1 MKMVQKKGGKNQ
13 LSQRY
18 HQKSKMESLTQEGF
32 LDINAIDNNPGLGD
46 NFQQRRTM
54 MNKE

>member
-1 MKMVQKKGGKNQ
+1 
-13 LSQRY
+13 
-18 HQKSKMESLTQEGF
+18 MESLTQEGF